1 MQKPKSFIETCL
13 EAYQE
18 RTFLQAY
25 NETFELVRADTAKQ
39 KEMVFRLRYDVFVEE
54 NNFEKAPFS
63 DEKLEYDAYDDRSVH
78 YLLMHKPTGEAAG
91 TLRVVLP
98 NDDFPGD
105 SFPIQKECK
114 HPIVQHDARALTL
127 CEMSRFCTSKKFRKR
142 ERDGRTLSAYY
153 EQDVVKAEQNGVASY
168 FRRTIPY
175 APALLLQGAFE
186 TALTSRIMEGVW
198 MVDSC
203 HLTSLDRIGFAYN
216 VLGPH
221 VKAHGGVQPV
231 IFNIKNVLDTM
242 RRKNRHCWD
251 VVSGLGRL
259 QKMAD
264 DLHQNDWSDHLM
276 DEESWESFYDRASE
290 AETKQ
295 QPCT

>member
-1 MQKPKSFIETCL
+1 
-13 EAYQE
+13 
-18 RTFLQAY
+18 
-25 NETFELVRADTAKQ
+25 
-39 KEMVFRLRYDVFVEE
+39 
-54 NNFEKAPFS
+54 
-63 DEKLEYDAYDDRSVH
+63 
-78 YLLMHKPTGEAAG
+78 
-91 TLRVVLP
+91 
-98 NDDFPGD
+98 
-105 SFPIQKECK
+105 
-114 HPIVQHDARALTL
+114 
-127 CEMSRFCTSKKFRKR
+127 
-142 ERDGRTLSAYY
+142 
-153 EQDVVKAEQNGVASY
+153 
-168 FRRTIPY
+168 
-175 APALLLQGAFE
+175 
-186 TALTSRIMEGVW
+186 